1 MKNKIL
7 IGLTTLGVVAL
18 LLSGCSKVPQTELDG
33 ANSAIEAAKTAGA
46 DLYVPDAYAALQDS
60 MKVITEK
67 IELQKTKMFRKYGEV
82 KKELSAVTLLASQ
95 VSEQTEVRKAEVKT
109 EVQNTLAE
117 VKTLLQEDKQLITK
131 APRGKEGSA
140 ALLEIKNEITII
152 EGSVDEASKML
163 EGNQCIQALDK
174 VKAAKEKASSINAEL
189 KNVIAKYSGAKR

>member
-152 EGSVDEASKML
+152 EGSVDEVSKML
-163 EGNQCIQALDK
+163 EGNQYIQALDK

>member
-18 LLSGCSKVPQTELDG
+18 LLSGCSKVPQADLDA

-46 DLYVPDAYAALQDS
+46 DLYVPDAFAALQDS

-82 KKELSAVTLLASQ
+82 KKELSAVTLLANQ

-117 VKTLLQEDKQLITK
+117 VKTILQEDKQLITK

-152 EGSVDEASKML
+152 EGSVDEATKML
-163 EGNQCIQALDK
+163 EGNQYIQALDK

>member
-7 IGLTTLGVVAL
+7 IGLTTLGVVTL
-18 LLSGCSKVPQTELDG
+18 LLSGCSKVPQTELDS

-67 IELQKTKMFRKYGEV
+67 IELQKTKIFRKYGEV
-82 KKELSAVTLLASQ
+82 KKELNAVTIQANQ
-95 VSEQTEVRKAEVKT
+95 VSEQTEVRKTEVKT
-109 EVQNTLAE
+109 EVQNALAE
-117 VKTLLQEDKQLITK
+117 VKTILQEDKQLITK

-140 ALLEIKNEITII
+140 ALLEIKNEINII

-163 EGNQCIQALDK
+163 EGNQYIQALDK

>member
-7 IGLTTLGVVAL
+7 IGLTTLGVVTL
-18 LLSGCSKVPQTELDG
+18 LLSGCSKVPQTELDS

-67 IELQKTKMFRKYGEV
+67 IELQKTKIFRKYGEV
-82 KKELSAVTLLASQ
+82 KKELNAVTIQANQ
-95 VSEQTEVRKAEVKT
+95 VSEQTEVRKTEVKT
-109 EVQNTLAE
+109 EVQNVLAE
-117 VKTLLQEDKQLITK
+117 VKTILQEDKQLITK

-163 EGNQCIQALDK
+163 EGNQYIQALDK

>member
-18 LLSGCSKVPQTELDG
+18 LLTGCSKVPQSELDV
-33 ANSAIEAAKTAGA
+33 ANSAIEVAKAAGA

-82 KKELSAVTLLASQ
+82 KENLNAVTLLANQ
-95 VSEQTEVRKAEVKT
+95 VSEQTEVRKNEVKK

-117 VKTLLQEDKQLITK
+117 VKTILEENKQLIAK
-131 APRGKEGSA
+131 APKGKEGSA
-140 ALLEIKNEITII
+140 ALLEIKNEISVIQS
-152 EGSVDEASKML
+152 SVDEASKML
-163 EGNQCIQALDK
+163 EVNQYIEALNK
-174 VKAAKEKASSINAEL
+174 VKAAKEKASSINVEL
-189 KNVIAKYSGAKR
+189 KEVIAKYSGMKR

>member
-7 IGLTTLGVVAL
+7 IGLTTLGVVTL
-18 LLSGCSKVPQTELDG
+18 LLSGCSKVPQTELDS

-67 IELQKTKMFRKYGEV
+67 IELQKTKIFRKYGEV
-82 KKELSAVTLLASQ
+82 KKELNAVTIQANQ
-95 VSEQTEVRKAEVKT
+95 VSEQTEVRKTEVKT
-109 EVQNTLAE
+109 EVQNALAE
-117 VKTLLQEDKQLITK
+117 VKTILQEDKQLITK

-152 EGSVDEASKML
+152 EGSVDEVSKML
-163 EGNQCIQALDK
+163 EGNQYIQALDK